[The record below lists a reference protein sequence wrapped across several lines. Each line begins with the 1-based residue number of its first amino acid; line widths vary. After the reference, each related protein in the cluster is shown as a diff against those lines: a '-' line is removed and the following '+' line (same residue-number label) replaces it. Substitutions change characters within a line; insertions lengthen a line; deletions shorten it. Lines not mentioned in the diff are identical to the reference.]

1 MNNEKLL
8 EHAQFVNDVYT
19 DLVDKIPTEEKII
32 LAEEEQDGG
41 LEPWEVA
48 EITQHVLSKLPDSMK
63 KENIDLLFDI
73 IYDALNEAVDKV
85 REI

>member
-32 LAEEEQDGG
+32 LAEEEQYGG

-63 KENIDLLFDI
+63 KENVDLLFDI